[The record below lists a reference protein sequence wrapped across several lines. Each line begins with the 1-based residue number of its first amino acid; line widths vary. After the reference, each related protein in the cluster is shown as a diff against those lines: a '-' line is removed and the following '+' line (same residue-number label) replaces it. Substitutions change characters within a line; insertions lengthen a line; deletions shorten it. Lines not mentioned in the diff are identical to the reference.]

1 MRSPRRRVT
10 AAITAFL
17 LSALGLGLVSAQPAQ
32 AVSLLAAPRVQ
43 TGPGH
48 TRASDLPMADTAHRP
63 VGVHALKG
71 RPASGRST
79 STTSTTSTAS
89 IAATRTSCPAGC
101 YFYSS
106 FSQGPGTGLL
116 AGGAAAN
123 FSVQN
128 TYLNST
134 DSAHSLGEIALT
146 GHNAGGTQ
154 VVEAGIT
161 TDPTV
166 NGDLNP
172 HLFVFA
178 WINGVGQCYN
188 GCGWTRTAGSTVTAG
203 MSMTAYLGTV
213 INLTWQHFPAGANGQ
228 LAGWYAWF
236 QPSGGTGQW
245 FGLFPDSMW
254 TAKGATATPQVD
266 QVQLYGEE
274 AAHNTAPCSDEGNG
288 ILPVAGQSTAA
299 KISSYTLINA
309 NKTPTFDH
317 TLVTDSAHYGL
328 VSLLPGNVGFR
339 YGGPGWNS
347 AGTGVGITG
356 GC

>member
-1 MRSPRRRVT
+1 MLKRFGPILAS
-10 AAITAFL
+10 
-17 LSALGLGLVSAQPAQ
+17 LVMVGS
-32 AVSLLAAPRVQ
+32 VSLLATPALAAPA
-43 TGPGH
+43 TGGPGH
-48 TRASDLPMADTAHRP
+48 TRAADLPKADTTHLPA
-63 VGVHALKG
+63 GVHALKG
-71 RPASGRST
+71 RPASGSST
-79 STTSTTSTAS
+79 STASTAS

-116 AGGAAAN
+116 AGGAGAN
-123 FSVQN
+123 FSVQS
-128 TYLNST
+128 TYLKST
-134 DSAHSLGEIALT
+134 DAGHSLGEIALT
-146 GHNAGGTQ
+146 GHNAGGSQ
-154 VVEAGIT
+154 VVEGGIN

-166 NGDLNP
+166 NGGDLNP

-203 MSMTAYLGTV
+203 MSMAAYLGTV
-213 INLTWQHFPAGANGQ
+213 VNITWQHFPAGANGQ

-245 FGLFPDSMW
+245 FGLFPDSAW
-254 TAKGATATPQVD
+254 TAKGAVATPKVD
-266 QVQLYGEE
+266 QVQLFGEV
-274 AAHNTAPCSDEGNG
+274 AAWNTAPCSDMGNG

-299 KISSYTLINA
+299 KISSYVTIDSNQTA
-309 NKTPTFDH
+309 TFNH

-347 AGTGVGITG
+347 TGTAVGTTG
-356 GC
+356 AC